1 MAGIRSLLDCFRF
14 QHVKDRFP
22 EKERRTVRTGRVE
35 SRRVEHQAWAGS
47 QIPTSVLS
55 FNKT

>member
-22 EKERRTVRTGRVE
+22 GEGRETVRTGGVE
-35 SRRVEHQAWAGS
+35 SRRVEPQAWAGS
-47 QIPTSVLS
+47 QIPTSVL
-55 FNKT
+55 